1 MKNKKIVALV
11 GVALIATVFS
21 GCIESVK
28 EVEGF
33 DIKTIDQLNSERSAG
48 ATPIIVGDENPFY
61 PFIATPASLFYNG
74 SSVDVAPLLV
84 ENFDNPSRAVEIFKK
99 IYTANYKEFHGITA
113 ENLSIEIS
121 KLWKRSDAILLI
133 EESRKGYELGVVATP
148 LASYLNIPVFV
159 TNNTDKIKEELK
171 RLGVEYTFVCGD
183 LKGYKTT
190 WRFRTVDEINDF
202 MIEFLKTRF
211 GGVNYITITN
221 PADTSRVEVL
231 NRTTYEFENETLSAN
246 VLLAQS
252 INAILN
258 GFALYSSNTFSVQ
271 DYKYARLS
279 IDLINENSEYVSEL
293 GDDLILL
300 VYDPEEEI
308 YIYTSTSAGIP
319 EVENGDI
326 ITDKIHY
333 ETIIYNRPG
342 EYRADVLGRWI
353 SFTSGKYKLK
363 IDVEEISS
371 PYEPLMKNLSSI
383 APYITSYHKGIVFA
397 KPEFAFAGNENIGI
411 EGVVYPSTNE
421 KLVDPCNKH
430 VLGIHRQLNTILSKI
445 ANLSDTKELRN
456 YYANNP
462 IYIAIIADPTMV
474 PMFYYH
480 NPDSDN
486 IIGVQLPSDFIYGNI
501 DPNPND
507 LENDSFTYYPFQE
520 NAVGRITG
528 YDAQD
533 CSALIARTIF
543 YNEIVNKLGDWKNNA
558 TVQTGAGLEF
568 QWVPILTTLFNIL
581 QGGEEPTKW
590 PTGESLFINKRLS
603 KVMEGGGYEV
613 RSTHLLASQREG
625 FKDLA
630 KYTSRFNILFPN
642 LIEFISG
649 ERVVK
654 GGEYQRNSN
663 LIFVFNH
670 GIYYLYESG
679 DVILDS
685 LGFPPVTWLSRFI
698 PFVQSGLT
706 SHGAYSVRYIV
717 NEEYGPSTIFVLS
730 CIVGRTDG
738 LLPENCLSQ
747 AYLHAGVN
755 AIVASTRVTADPG
768 YIEPGLIFK
777 GFGAKG
783 FVKALVNYLIK
794 GEFPEPH
801 FGAVIAEDFIINLNK
816 NETIGMALRN
826 AKNAY
831 LPKDANSTF
840 LWTPPLTKAR
850 YESGIFLD
858 KKYVCFREFTIYGDP
873 AFNPYQPINNG

>member
-1 MKNKKIVALV
+1 MKNKKIVVIVSAV
-11 GVALIATVFS
+11 LIATIFS

-33 DIKTIDQLNSERSAG
+33 NIKTVEQLSSERI
-48 ATPIIVGDENPFY
+48 TDEIPVIVDDDNPFY
-61 PFIATPASLFYNG
+61 ALIATPASLYYNG
-74 SSVDVAPLLV
+74 SSLHVAPLLV
-84 ENFDNPSRAVEIFKK
+84 ENFDKPSGAIERFKK
-99 IYTANYKEFHGITA
+99 IYPASYKEFYGITA
-113 ENLSIEIS
+113 ENLSIELS
-121 KLWKRSDAILLI
+121 KLWKRSDAIMLI
-133 EESRKGYELGVVATP
+133 EESEKGYSMGVVAVP
-148 LASYLNIPVFV
+148 LACYLNIPVFV
-159 TNNTDKIKEELK
+159 TNNTDRIKDDLK
-171 RLGVEYTFVCGD
+171 RLNVEYTFVCGD

-190 WRFRTVDEINDF
+190 WRFNSVEEINDF

-221 PADTSRVEVL
+221 PADTRRAQVL
-231 NRTTYEFENETLSAN
+231 NSTTYEFENETLSAN

-258 GFALYSSNTFSVQ
+258 GFALFSYNQ
-271 DYKYARLS
+271 FLIPDYKYTRLK

-300 VYDPEEEI
+300 IYNPDDEVYV
-308 YIYTSTSAGIP
+308 YTSTAAGLP
-319 EVENGDI
+319 EVEDGDI
-326 ITDKIHY
+326 VVDKVHY
-333 ETIIYNRPG
+333 ETIIYNKPG
-342 EYRADVLGRWI
+342 EYYAEVLGRWVA
-353 SFTSGKYKLK
+353 FTSGKYRLK
-363 IDVEEISS
+363 IDVEELSH
-371 PYEPLMKNLSSI
+371 PYEPLMKNLSSM

-397 KPEFAFAGNENIGI
+397 KPEFAFAGNEEIGI

-421 KLVDPCNKH
+421 RLVEPCNRH
-430 VLGIHRQLNTILSKI
+430 VLEIHNQLNKILSKI
-445 ANLSDTKELRN
+445 ANISDEKELRN
-456 YYANNP
+456 FYANNP
-462 IYIAIIADPTMV
+462 IYIAIMADPTMV

-501 DPNPND
+501 DPNPAD

-543 YNEIVNKLGDWKNNA
+543 YNEIIDKLGEWKNNA

-568 QWVPILTTLFNIL
+568 QWIPILTSLSNIL
-581 QGGEEPTKW
+581 SGGHEPTKW

-603 KVMEGGGYEV
+603 KDMEEGGFEV
-613 RSTHLLASQREG
+613 KSTHLLASQREG

-630 KYTSRFNILFPN
+630 SYTSRFNILFPN

-685 LGFPPVTWLSRFI
+685 LGFPPVTWTSRFI
-698 PFVQSGLT
+698 SFASSGLT
-706 SHGAYSVRYIV
+706 NHGAYAVRYIV
-717 NEEYGPSTIFVLS
+717 NEEYGPSIIFVES

-738 LLPENCLSQ
+738 LLPENCLTQ
-747 AYLHAGVN
+747 AYLHAGIN

-783 FVKALVNYLIK
+783 FVKALIKYLIK

-801 FGAVIAEDFIINLNK
+801 FGAVIAEDFILNLNN
-816 NETIGMALRN
+816 NETVGVALRN
-826 AKNAY
+826 AKNSY

-850 YESGIFLD
+850 YESGAYLD
-858 KKYVCFREFTIYGDP
+858 KKYVCLREFNLYGDP
-873 AFNPYQPINNG
+873 ALNPYQPINKG